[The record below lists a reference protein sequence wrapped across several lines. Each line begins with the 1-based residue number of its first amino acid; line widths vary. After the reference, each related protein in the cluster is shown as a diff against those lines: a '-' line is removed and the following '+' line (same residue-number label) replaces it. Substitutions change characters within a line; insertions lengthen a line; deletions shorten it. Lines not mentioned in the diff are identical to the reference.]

1 MLLQIGRRGRLNC
14 KLSKLILKRLC
25 RESAMRINYTFI
37 CMDQLCRAVTELVQV
52 CFRIP
57 QKQPA
62 KRRSSAAA
70 KAGGA
75 RGSRATAAA
84 ATLATPAGT
93 MASAPGT
100 SKQDWRTAKVP
111 KAESA
116 VPIGKQL
123 KVRLQTIL
131 LWPLWFCRIHLQ
143 LSCQLVLIPMLYPE
157 LENMLFLT
165 GCTMVY
171 QLAWLVL
178 VAHHTCQLMQL
189 LLRGRG
195 TLQILPPHLVM
206 MSVCDDL

>member
-1 MLLQIGRRGRLNC
+1 
-14 KLSKLILKRLC
+14 
-25 RESAMRINYTFI
+25 MRINYTII
-37 CMDQLCRAVTELVQV
+37 CLDQLCRASTELVQV
-52 CFRIP
+52 TEVCFCIP

-84 ATLATPAGT
+84 ATLATSAGT
-93 MASAPGT
+93 MASAAWA

-111 KAESA
+111 TAESA

-131 LWPLWFCRIHLQ
+131 LWPLWFCSIHLQ
-143 LSCQLVLIPMLYPE
+143 SLCQLVLIPMLCPK

-171 QLAWLVL
+171 RLAWLVL
-178 VAHHTCQLMQL
+178 LAHHTFQL
-189 LLRGRG
+189 LLGGRAHCRSCHRI
-195 TLQILPPHLVM
+195 Q
-206 MSVCDDL
+206 